1 MALSIRAYRPEDDGD
16 RRAVTGMFAEYL
28 CEGALSGSVP
38 LGRAVA
44 CDLATI
50 LACHGAT
57 IVGFA
62 GVHTHDWQ
70 VELLFVAPAFRR
82 QGVARVLLSE
92 VDQWARRHDRG
103 RDGIRARPPVSATA
117 APLLAELG
125 IQEAPHSDE
134 LLDVVLHWRETE
146 LADVAADCDCED
158 QLSGL
163 CPACCGRWAQDQ
175 AEGQVQTHL
184 EEIRARPKPSRVSFP

>member
-38 LGRAVA
+38 LGRAVD
-44 CDLATI
+44 CGLTTI
-50 LACHGAT
+50 LACHGDT

-62 GVHTHDWQ
+62 SVDTHDWQ
-70 VELLFVAPAFRR
+70 VELLFVTPAFRR
-82 QGVARVLLSE
+82 QGAARVLLKQ

-103 RDGIRARPPVSATA
+103 RDGIRAKPPVSAAA

-125 IQEAPHSDE
+125 IPGAPHSDE
-134 LLDVVLHWRETE
+134 LLDVFLHERETE
-146 LADVAADCDCED
+146 LEGIAADCDCEG
-158 QLSGL
+158 QLPGL
-163 CPACCGRWAQDQ
+163 CPACCGRWAQSE
-175 AEGQVQTHL
+175 AEDQVQTHL
-184 EEIRARPKPSRVSFP
+184 EDIRARPRPPRVSFP